1 MGHFLT
7 LLTLCGLTVTLGA
20 GIPAPKWQT
29 AVEMLKL
36 NRLFGATSTNFLRR
50 RLNAQV
56 AGNAPTS
63 AAQVVSGC
71 KIYSEAGAC
80 LFCMRDSFLN
90 STSGACQS
98 IPYAQLLPNC
108 NIYSNA
114 TTCYQCDSGFLPS
127 ASGNCQTATPLPNCS
142 VQFQQNV
149 CSQCVPG
156 SFLSNGACSP
166 PIPGC
171 SVAASASTCQTCISG
186 YFLANGAC
194 SPVADNSTVANCATY
209 GADQRCRA
217 CSKGYALDTDG
228 RNCWNASQAS
238 GQIDGNCENT
248 VINTG
253 QYCNIC
259 RQGYY
264 LNNGTCAQIPR
275 DSAEGCF
282 IADVTQPTRC
292 LVCLTGFQIDLTD
305 SCTYGGISN
314 PGIVD
319 PLSGS
324 VLNAAIVLVV
334 GLLLTN

>member
-1 MGHFLT
+1 
-7 LLTLCGLTVTLGA
+7 
-20 GIPAPKWQT
+20 
-29 AVEMLKL
+29 MLKL
-36 NRLFGATSTNFLRR
+36 NRLLGPTSTQFLRH
-50 RLNAQV
+50 RLNAH
-56 AGNAPTS
+56 ATGNAPSS

-80 LFCMRDSFLN
+80 SYCIRDSFLN
-90 STSGACQS
+90 ATTGVCQS
-98 IPYAQLLPNC
+98 IPYTQLIPNC

-114 TTCYQCDSGFLPS
+114 TTCFQCDSGFV
-127 ASGNCQTATPLPNCS
+127 AVAAGTCITATPLPNCS
-142 VQFQQNV
+142 IQHQQNV
-149 CSQCVPG
+149 CSQCVAG
-156 SFLSNGACSP
+156 SFLSNGGCSA

-171 SVAASASTCQTCISG
+171 AVASSVSTCQTCALG
-186 YFLANGAC
+186 YYLVNNVC
-194 SPVADNSTVANCATY
+194 SSVSANSTVPNCATY

-217 CSKGYALDTDG
+217 CSKGFALETDG
-228 RNCWNASQAS
+228 LTCWDASQAS

-253 QYCNIC
+253 QYCNLC

-264 LNNGTCAQIPR
+264 LSNGTCAQIPR
-275 DSAEGCF
+275 DSSEGCF
-282 IADVTQPTRC
+282 IADITQPTRC

-305 SCTYGGISN
+305 SCTFGGLSN

-324 VLNAAIVLVV
+324 VLNAAIVLFV